1 MTGEDATIV
10 TAYGRLDRAALA
22 RAQSNYDTTALLSA
36 VDELD
41 RILGRVRGQD
51 GLRDNLLQ
59 LHGMAHVVINGAGLS
74 GCSGDETLPE
84 LAFDASA
91 EILQIITTLQRWV
104 KLIEPLEGLQA
115 RE

>member
-59 LHGMAHVVINGAGLS
+59 LQRYRQVVQQLQPGEPVRAAFITAAGQL
-74 GCSGDETLPE
+74 
-84 LAFDASA
+84 
-91 EILQIITTLQRWV
+91 V
-104 KLIEPLEGLQA
+104 EPD
-115 RE
+115 R